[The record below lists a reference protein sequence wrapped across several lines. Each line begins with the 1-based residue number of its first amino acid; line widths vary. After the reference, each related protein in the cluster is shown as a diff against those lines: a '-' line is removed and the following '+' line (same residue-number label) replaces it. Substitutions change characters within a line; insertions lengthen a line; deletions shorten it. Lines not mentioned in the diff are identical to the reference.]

1 MALSWRWAAA
11 LALVGLGTAAGVV
24 WLLAPKPDLY
34 EGVPFSTLVL
44 DRHGEPLRLLT
55 AEDGRYRLFTPL
67 EDIASDA
74 QRATLLYE
82 DRRFHSHL
90 GVDPAALL
98 RAAWTTYVQRSR
110 PVGAS
115 TITMQLARLRFG
127 LNTRS
132 PAGKLTQI
140 LRALQIERHYDKAEI
155 LEAYLNL
162 APYGGAIE
170 GIGTASRI
178 YFDKPASAL
187 SVGEALALAVIPQNP
202 SKRFPATTSGR
213 RHLLAARERLLAMWQ
228 ASGDPALEAPA
239 PTFRSPAELPF
250 SAPHFVRDHLP
261 PSAPPRLRTTL
272 DRPLQ
277 TLLER
282 RIQEHV
288 ERHGRIGIHNAAA
301 LLVDHRSMDVLA
313 LVGSASFFAEAI
325 DGQVNGVRA
334 RRSPGSTLKP
344 LLYALALDAGQ
355 IHPMTLLADA
365 PRRYAAYT
373 PENFDRG
380 FLGPVFARDALIHSR
395 NVPAVSIL
403 AEFGVPRFRDWLAEA
418 GVRHLRPA
426 QELGLALALG
436 AGETTMV
443 ELVRLYALLANGG
456 VWRDIRT
463 VAEQRPAT
471 PDHRLLSAEASFLVL
486 DMLEDVPRAD
496 ATPLQRQQH
505 GAIAWKTGTSFGYRD
520 AWTVGLA
527 GPYVLAVWVGNFDGT
542 ANPAFVGRTAA
553 APLFLDIADS
563 LLADIEPALPR
574 SAAGLNLRRVEVCA
588 PTGDLPGRHCPR
600 TVRSWFIPG
609 VSPIKVSSVHR
620 PVRVDARTGLRSCRA
635 STEGTREEVHEFW
648 PSDLEAVFRRA
659 GIAIRKPP
667 PWAPECGL
675 DTTAA
680 SGHAPRIVSPQP
692 TLTYHAPPTPDEDGS
707 VLFAATTDADV
718 RRLFWFVNGALVAEV
733 GPHEQYFWTPRSGR
747 FSVRAVDDSG
757 RAAAVS
763 IRVAGMADSRS

>member
-1 MALSWRWAAA
+1 MALSWPWAAA
-11 LALVGLGTAAGVV
+11 LAGLGTAAGVV

-44 DRHGEPLRLLT
+44 DRRGEPLRLLA
-55 AEDGRYRLFTPL
+55 AEDGRYRLFTAL
-67 EDIASDA
+67 EHIAPTA

-82 DRRFHSHL
+82 DRRFHGHL
-90 GVDPAALL
+90 GVDPLALL

-132 PAGKLTQI
+132 PAGKLIQV

-178 YFDKPASAL
+178 YFDKPARTL

-213 RHLLAARERLLAMWQ
+213 AHLLAARERLMAMWQ
-228 ASGDPALEAPA
+228 ADGALDAPA
-239 PTFRSPAELPF
+239 PVFRSPAKLPF
-250 SAPHFVRDHLP
+250 GAPHFVRDHLP
-261 PSAPPRLRTTL
+261 PNAGPRLRTTL

-277 TLLER
+277 TLLEQ

-288 ERHGRIGIHNAAA
+288 ERHSRIGIHNAAA
-301 LLVDHRSMDVLA
+301 LLVAHRSMDVLA
-313 LVGSASFFAEAI
+313 LAGSASFFADAI

-344 LLYALALDAGQ
+344 LLYALALDAGL

-365 PRRYAAYT
+365 PRRYAAYA

-403 AEFGVPRFRDWLAEA
+403 AEFGVRRFRDWLAAA
-418 GVRHLRPA
+418 GVRRLRPA
-426 QELGLALALG
+426 RELGLALALG

-456 VWRDIRT
+456 MWRDIRT
-463 VAEQRPAT
+463 VAEQRPGAA
-471 PDHRLLSAEASFLVL
+471 DRRLLSAEASFLVL

-496 ATPLQRQQH
+496 GKSLQRRQEQ
-505 GAIAWKTGTSFGYRD
+505 AIAWKTGTSFGFRD
-520 AWTVGLA
+520 AWTVGVA
-527 GPYVLAVWVGNFDGT
+527 GPYVLAVWVGNFNGT

-563 LLADIEPALPR
+563 LLADIETPPPR
-574 SAAGLNLRRVEVCA
+574 SPAGLNLRRVEVCA
-588 PTGDLPGRHCPR
+588 PTGDLPGSHCPR
-600 TVRSWFIPG
+600 TTWSWFIPG

-620 PVRVDARTGLRSCRA
+620 AVRVDVRNGLRTCRA
-635 STEGTREEVHEFW
+635 GAEGTREEVHEFW

-659 GIAIRKPP
+659 GVAIRKPP

-675 DTTAA
+675 DATAA
-680 SGHAPRIVSPQP
+680 SGQPPRIVSPQP
-692 TLTYHAPPTPDEDGS
+692 TLIYHAPPTPDEDGS
-707 VLFAATTDADV
+707 VLFAATTDADAQH
-718 RRLFWFVNGALVAEV
+718 LFWFVNGALVAEV
-733 GPHEQYFWTPRSGR
+733 DRHERYFWTPRSGC
-747 FSVRAVDDSG
+747 FSVRAVDNLG

-763 IRVAGMADSRS
+763 IRVAGMADSSG